1 MGSGSSSLRDS
12 GSFFFIFA
20 SHLIKCW
27 LLKIR
32 VCSPRNKFSTLRVA
46 PILKSGV
53 VLGSKC
59 QVIRV
64 TFSRTPFIYTP
75 WAGPGGCQLCQ
86 VLAVEI
92 SGDLSWIV
100 HVDRVATTANK
111 TLGFIRR
118 NIKTKSPTVQEMA
131 YQSLVRLNWSMLLQ
145 CGIII
150 LRNRPINRND
160 LKKSSP

>member
-1 MGSGSSSLRDS
+1 MLALEDKSLLPKEQILYFGSG
-12 GSFFFIFA
+12 
-20 SHLIKCW
+20 
-27 LLKIR
+27 
-32 VCSPRNKFSTLRVA
+32 
-46 PILKSGV
+46 
-53 VLGSKC
+53 
-59 QVIRV
+59 
-64 TFSRTPFIYTP
+64 PFIEKWRCPGEQVPGHMGYFLHDPNQHTVYTP

-86 VLAVEI
+86 VLGVEI

-131 YQSLVRLNWSMLLQ
+131 YQSLVRLSWGILLQ
-145 CGIII
+145 CGILI